1 MVVVAEVA
9 EIQMVVEEA
18 EVVVAVQEEE
28 DVDDQ
33 ITIITGMVERTT
45 SLNNNRKLHS
55 NKISRATTQTSRI
68 ESRISN
74 LEFMTRS
81 TASDRLKFATDML
94 CSPLRLI
101 RSFTFAFSAT
111 PRQLFCRIGKEVKI
125 APSTVLTMK
134 GNDLV
139 SS

>member
-1 MVVVAEVA
+1 MVVAAEVA
-9 EIQMVVEEA
+9 EIQMVAEEA
-18 EVVVAVQEEE
+18 EVVVVVLEEE

-33 ITIITGMVERTT
+33 TIIITGMVERTT

-74 LEFMTRS
+74 LEFITRS

-94 CSPLRLI
+94 CSPIRLI
-101 RSFTFAFSAT
+101 RSFAFAFSAT
-111 PRQLFCRIGKEVKI
+111 PRLLFLSYSKRSQDSSINCFDDEGK
-125 APSTVLTMK
+125 
-134 GNDLV
+134 
-139 SS
+139 